1 MGSGGDG
8 GKGRRRVGGIESIGG
23 EDGQREG
30 VGRERARD
38 SGDGGGRERERELRG
53 EYECKMELES

>member
-8 GKGRRRVGGIESIGG
+8 GKGRRRGGGLRALG
-23 EDGQREG
+23 EKMGREG
-30 VGRERARD
+30 VGQERARD